1 MDGSSRPNVRNTP
14 YDISRTSNFGKK
26 VKAGERPTQGR
37 ELRCYECGGF
47 GHIKWDYPNYLK
59 RQDKGLNV
67 IWSDED
73 AESEAGGESAKHVT
87 TLTGTY
93 IFDGDSSDEELTFE
107 ELAAT
112 YKELCIKSVE
122 VVQENE
128 KYKKLIMQLQ
138 DIK

>member
-1 MDGSSRPNVRNTP
+1 M
-14 YDISRTSNFGKK
+14 
-26 VKAGERPTQGR
+26 
-37 ELRCYECGGF
+37 L
-47 GHIKWDYPNYLK
+47 
-59 RQDKGLNV
+59 
-67 IWSDED
+67 WSDED
-73 AESEAGGESAKHVT
+73 SESEAGGESAKHVT
-87 TLTGTY
+87 DLIGTY
-93 IFDGDSSDEELTFE
+93 ISDGDSSDEELTFE